1 MIGTETGP
9 DLPDITGDARD
20 FFRKGL
26 KPDYELTWCITGI
39 HGQLGYT
46 GKFVQRAPG
55 QDDSPLNPLG
65 AMTTAPFGGV
75 TFFCSH
81 MMLDGQY
88 AAISGVLGET
98 WRLMV
103 AGYET
108 DVRHRRLDG
117 AAGDFH
123 LWAAD
128 MVRQGLMPRSGLLHG
143 RPAPSPIRLRAVLT
157 EADIDALTARLREAA
172 IGAWEVHD
180 NPAMKSPG
188 FITHVE
194 LVREED
200 ATLLEE
206 ELGAAICGSNW
217 FYEGR
222 EPLASGGPAG

>member
-1 MIGTETGP
+1 MRSH

-20 FFRKGL
+20 FFRSGV
-26 KPDYELTWCITGI
+26 KPEYELTWRITGI
-39 HGQLGYT
+39 HGQLGYSGT
-46 GKFVQRAPG
+46 FVQRRPG

-65 AMTTAPFGGV
+65 AMTTAEFGGV

-88 AAISGVLGET
+88 AAISGVLAES

-123 LWAAD
+123 LWAAE
-128 MVRQGLMPRSGLLHG
+128 MLRRGLLPASGLLHG
-143 RPAPSPIRLRAVLT
+143 RPAPSPIRLRAILT
-157 EADIDALTARLREAA
+157 NADLETLTALLRGRAR
-172 IGAWEVHD
+172 GAWEVHD

-188 FITHVE
+188 LITHVE
-194 LVREED
+194 LVHED
-200 ATLLEE
+200 DAALLET

-217 FYEGR
+217 FYDGAT
-222 EPLASGGPAG
+222 PLAAGGPAI